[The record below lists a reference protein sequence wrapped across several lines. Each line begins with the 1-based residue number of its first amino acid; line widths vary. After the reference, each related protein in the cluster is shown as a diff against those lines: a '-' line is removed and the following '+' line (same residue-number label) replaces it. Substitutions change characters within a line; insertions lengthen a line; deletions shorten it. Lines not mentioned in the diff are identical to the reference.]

1 MKKYYKEQLMSD
13 KIKQSDNPMEMQD
26 HCRRQVVSPAILT
39 GSAGSVSQGDLGV
52 VSMFFAISSWYRP
65 R

>member
-1 MKKYYKEQLMSD
+1 MSD